1 MPEFIRAIGIYY
13 RSELNAIKKS
23 GVQLQPVYEAF
34 SNAWESIIERFSK
47 EKLRHGKIRMEF
59 HYTMGLFQDDAE
71 NQTAALD
78 KIIIIDNG
86 VGINP
91 ASYNRLLTL
100 RDNSKSASN
109 KGTGRIQFAHYF
121 DETTFDSMYSIDE
134 HHGKHIIMTL
144 SKKEAFLNNNAILR
158 KELEEDVTDWQPYTK
173 VTLNRVLDEK
183 KDGNFFSAMSLEN
196 IVFELKHHFLA
207 RLCESRINLPT
218 IELVR
223 FEDILLIDKLLSL

>member
-23 GVQLQPVYEAF
+23 GIQLQPVYEAF
-34 SNAWESIIERFSK
+34 SNAWESVTERFPR
-47 EKLRHGKIRMEF
+47 EHLHHGKIRIEF

-71 NQTAALD
+71 NRTATLD
-78 KIIIIDNG
+78 RIVIIDNG

-100 RDNSKSASN
+100 RDNSKSVSN

-134 HHGKHIIMTL
+134 HNGKHIVMTL
-144 SKKEAFLNNNAILR
+144 SKKQAFLQNNAILR
-158 KELEEDVTDWQPYTK
+158 KDLEENVTDWQPYTK
-173 VTLNRVLDEK
+173 VTLMRILDEK
-183 KDGNFFSAMSLEN
+183 KDGMFYSEMSLDN
-196 IVFELKHHFLA
+196 IMIELKHHFLA
-207 RLCESRINLPT
+207 KLCECRSNLPMLMWPIT
-218 IELVR
+218 CI
-223 FEDILLIDKLLSL
+223 KLTGMQD